1 MASALASRFY
11 SLSQLADLFGLHR
24 STVRKRLQ
32 AIKPDGLIRG
42 NPAFTVKT
50 AAPNL
55 IDSYQ
60 FDGTEE
66 RDPDKME
73 PCDAKDYWEAKLKEQ
88 KFLENDGEL
97 WRSEEVLEA
106 LSGVSKRIAL
116 SLRGIPDILERRTGL
131 DAKQMGLVEEVIRS
145 SMKEMHD
152 TLVDEYGADG
162 GESELP

>member
-1 MASALASRFY
+1 MATPLATRFY

-24 STVRKRLQ
+24 QTVRKRLQ
-32 AIKPDGLIRG
+32 GVKPDGLIRG
-42 NPAFTVKT
+42 NPAFTVKS
-50 AAPNL
+50 AAPRL
-55 IDSYQ
+55 VESYQ
-60 FDGTEE
+60 YDEQE
-66 RDPDKME
+66 RDPDKMD
-73 PCDAKDYWEAKLKEQ
+73 PQDAKDFWEAKLKEQ

-97 WRSEEVLEA
+97 WRSDEVLEA

-116 SLRGIPDILERRTGL
+116 ALRGIPDILERRTGL

-162 GESELP
+162 GDSELP

>member
-1 MASALASRFY
+1 MATPLASRFY
-11 SLSQLADLFGLHR
+11 SLTQLAELFGLHR
-24 STVRKRLQ
+24 QTVKKRLQ

-50 AAPNL
+50 AAPAL
-55 IDSYQ
+55 VDSYQ
-60 FDGTEE
+60 YDEAE
-66 RDPDKME
+66 QRDPDKMD
-73 PCDAKDYWEAKLKEQ
+73 PGDAKDFWEAKLKEQ
-88 KFLENDGEL
+88 KYLENDGEL

-116 SLRGIPDILERRTGL
+116 ALRGIPDILERRTGL
-131 DAKQMGLVEEVIRS
+131 DAKQMGLVEEVIRT